1 MKAFSLLLQLLDNVC
16 ASFAAPRSIAAE
28 NISVLLAAESDALHI
43 EIEVSRLSFNLTQLN
58 NNFDLTYSSAT
69 YAPAEYQSSFS
80 SL

>member
-1 MKAFSLLLQLLDNVC
+1 MKLLLQSLDNVC
-16 ASFAAPRSIAAE
+16 ASIAAPRSIAAE
-28 NISVLLAAESDALHI
+28 NILLTAESDALHV

-58 NNFDLTYSSAT
+58 NFDLTYSSAM